1 MTRRQRHVRTWPRR
15 PRADHPPEPAPRT
28 RLLANGREP
37 PTLPDPSPLE
47 VPPVRPP
54 PPLNPLAA
62 QQALEGMTGGARE
75 CAGDF
80 YGYLFTACPHL
91 RDMFPPQMT
100 VQNERLFAALLK
112 MASLL
117 GVPDQ
122 LARYLGQLG
131 ADHRKYGVRPE
142 HYAPVGEALLRTLR
156 RHCPNWGEAAEE
168 AWATAYAAAS
178 DMMIAGAQAA
188 PGPAWWDGQ
197 VVCHERR
204 GHDLAVLTV
213 RTESPVAYRPGQYVT
228 VESPKWPR
236 TWRSFSVA
244 NAPQP
249 DGTSDLIDL
258 HVRAVSCGW
267 VSSALVR
274 DTHPG
279 GQLTIGPPAGGM
291 TGDGL
296 WGHDLVMVAGGTGLA
311 PVKAVAE
318 AVLAQ
323 DELAVMD
330 GTGSRRNIHLFH
342 GGRTPRDL
350 YDMPALRELSACY
363 PWLQV
368 IPVVSDSPGFPG
380 LNGNV
385 AEAALGFSGW
395 PGREIFISGPPE
407 MARRAVGQFREA
419 GYPGSLLHFDEDST

>member
-1 MTRRQRHVRTWPRR
+1 
-15 PRADHPPEPAPRT
+15 
-28 RLLANGREP
+28 
-37 PTLPDPSPLE
+37 
-47 VPPVRPP
+47 
-54 PPLNPLAA
+54 
-62 QQALEGMTGGARE
+62 MTGGARE

-91 RDMFPPQMT
+91 RGMFPPQMT

-112 MASLL
+112 MTSLL

-122 LARYLGQLG
+122 LARYLSQLG

-188 PGPAWWDGQ
+188 SGPAAWSGQ
-197 VVCHERR
+197 VVRHERR
-204 GHDLAVLTV
+204 SHDLAVMTV
-213 RTESPVAYRPGQYVT
+213 RTDSPVAYRPGQYVT

-244 NAPQP
+244 NAPMP

-267 VSSALVR
+267 VSGALVR
-274 DTHPG
+274 DTPLNS
-279 GQLTIGPPAGGM
+279 QVTIGPPAGGM
-291 TGDGL
+291 TDDGL
-296 WGHDLVMVAGGTGLA
+296 WNHDLVLVAGGTGLA

-318 AVLAQ
+318 AVLAR

-350 YDMPALRELSACY
+350 YDMPALAELAACY

-368 IPVVSDSPGFPG
+368 IPVVSASPGFPG
-380 LNGNV
+380 LTGNV
-385 AEAALGFSGW
+385 SDAALGFSGW
-395 PGREIFISGPPE
+395 PGREIFISGPAE

-419 GYPGSLLHFDEDST
+419 GYPGSLLHFDDDGITDGA